1 MDPVSDQDSHDPGPD
16 EQKVRV
22 QSGTT
27 GAKMMAAEMHPQ
39 QERGAPGGSDMT
51 TNNNSPSTNYTN
63 TTTTATIASTT
74 TDDRRHLINRDD
86 FSGLQVVEAGLE
98 VPHSHLPEALPPSD
112 PQTQY
117 VEYKG
122 WDDHSPPPQAV
133 HPNSF
138 GAAGGGGGGGGYPFP
153 EAVSPGGDNVNS
165 PISQPYSKT
174 SSATYNGGHNPFGE
188 EKGQLPSERRI
199 WGMRRMVFWCV
210 LAVAVFV
217 VVVGVAVGVGVGLG
231 TRDDSSR

>member
-1 MDPVSDQDSHDPGPD
+1 MDPVGDQDSHDPGPD

-39 QERGAPGGSDMT
+39 QERGAPGGSDIT
-51 TNNNSPSTNYTN
+51 NNSPSTNHTN
-63 TTTTATIASTT
+63 TTTATST

-138 GAAGGGGGGGGYPFP
+138 WAAGGGGGYPFP
-153 EAVSPGGDNVNS
+153 EAASPGGGGDNVHS
-165 PISQPYSKT
+165 PVSQPYSKT
-174 SSATYNGGHNPFGE
+174 SSATYKGPHNPFGE
-188 EKGQLPSERRI
+188 EKQQQPSERRI

>member
-1 MDPVSDQDSHDPGPD
+1 MDPKSDQDSHDPGPD

-39 QERGAPGGSDMT
+39 ERGAPGSSDIT
-51 TNNNSPSTNYTN
+51 NNSPSTNYTN
-63 TTTTATIASTT
+63 TTTNTT
-74 TDDRRHLINRDD
+74 TTTTSDDRRHLINRDD

-133 HPNSF
+133 HPNSL
-138 GAAGGGGGGGGYPFP
+138 GAGVGGGGGGYPFP
-153 EAVSPGGDNVNS
+153 EAVSPGGDTFHS